1 MEERLQKVM
10 AAAGVGSRR
19 KCEDLIS
26 AGKVTVNG
34 KTIDRLGAKADPE
47 KDEIRV
53 DGRLVTLPERNYYIL
68 LNKPVG
74 FTSTKF
80 DKFAKNTIM
89 ELVADVSANLHTVG
103 RLDMDTE
110 GLIILTNDGDL
121 TYRLTHPSH
130 EVGKTYVA
138 TVRGIVTEDELR
150 ILSEGVKLD
159 DGTTAPAVVKLRNV
173 SPDGRR
179 SVVELT
185 IHEGK
190 KRQVR
195 RMMMAVGHRVEHLLR
210 TKIDKISVG
219 DLPVGKWRY
228 LTDKEVAQL
237 KKSSK

>member
-1 MEERLQKVM
+1 M

-138 TVRGIVTEDELR
+138 TVRGIVNEDELR